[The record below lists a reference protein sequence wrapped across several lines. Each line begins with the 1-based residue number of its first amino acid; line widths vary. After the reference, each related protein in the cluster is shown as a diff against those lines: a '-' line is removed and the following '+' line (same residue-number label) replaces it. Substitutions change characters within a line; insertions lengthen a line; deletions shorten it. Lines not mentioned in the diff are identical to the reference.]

1 VFHGADSDR
10 VFVRRKLLPNDRDTV
25 YYVTLASSGRWR
37 VGGTWMPALSGKS
50 ALVTGASR
58 GIGAAIAK
66 RLAKEG
72 ADVAVTYSSSPERAQ
87 QVVEDIVREGGKAL
101 AIKADAADQAAVRGA
116 VQQSAK
122 EFGKIDILVNNAGV
136 LALGPIADFPAQEF
150 EKALS
155 VNVRS
160 VFTAIQEALRHM
172 PDGGR
177 IITIG
182 SVNSERMPFEGG
194 SVYALTKGAVAS
206 FTKGLARDL
215 GARKITVN
223 NIQPGPVDT
232 EANPASGPFADTM
245 LGLLAMKRYGHADEI
260 AAMTAYL
267 AGPEAGYITGAS
279 LLIDGG
285 FAA

>member
-1 VFHGADSDR
+1 MP
-10 VFVRRKLLPNDRDTV
+10 LLV
-25 YYVTLASSGRWR
+25 
-37 VGGTWMPALSGKS
+37 GKS
-50 ALVTGASR
+50 AIVTGASR

-72 ADVAVTYSSSPERAQ
+72 ADVAITYSSSPERAK
-87 QVVEDIVREGGKAL
+87 QVVDEIVKEGGRAL
-101 AIKADAADQAAVRGA
+101 AIKADGADQAAVRAA
-116 VQQSAK
+116 VQQAG
-122 EFGKIDILVNNAGV
+122 EAFGKIDILVNNAGV
-136 LALGPIADFPAQEF
+136 LALGNIANFPAEDF
-150 EKALS
+150 ERALS

-160 VFTAIQEALRHM
+160 VFTAIQEVLKHM

-182 SVNSERMPFEGG
+182 SVNSERMPFAGG

-215 GARKITVN
+215 GERKITVN

-232 EANPASGPFADTM
+232 EANPASGAFAATM
-245 LGLLAMKRYGHADEI
+245 LGLMALKRYAHADEI

>member
-1 VFHGADSDR
+1 MA
-10 VFVRRKLLPNDRDTV
+10 
-25 YYVTLASSGRWR
+25 
-37 VGGTWMPALSGKS
+37 ALTGKS
-50 ALVTGASR
+50 ALVTGGSR
-58 GIGAAIAK
+58 GIGAAIAM

-72 ADVAVTYSSSPERAQ
+72 ADVAITYSTSPERAQ
-87 QVVEDIVREGGKAL
+87 QVVDDIVKAGGKAI
-101 AIKADAADQAAVRGA
+101 AIKADAADQAAVRAG
-116 VQQSAK
+116 VQKAAK
-122 EFGKIDILVNNAGV
+122 DFGKIDILVNNAGL
-136 LALGPIADFPAQEF
+136 LALGPIAEFPADDF

-160 VFTAIQEALRHM
+160 VFTATQEAVRNM

-182 SVNSERMPFEGG
+182 SVNSERMPFQGG

-215 GARKITVN
+215 GERKITVN

-232 EANPASGPFADTM
+232 EANPASGPFADAL
-245 LGLLAMKRYGHADEI
+245 LGLMAVKRYGHADEI
-260 AAMTAYL
+260 AAMVAYL

>member
-1 VFHGADSDR
+1 
-10 VFVRRKLLPNDRDTV
+10 
-25 YYVTLASSGRWR
+25 
-37 VGGTWMPALSGKS
+37 M
-50 ALVTGASR
+50 
-58 GIGAAIAK
+58 
-66 RLAKEG
+66 
-72 ADVAVTYSSSPERAQ
+72 AVTFSSSPERAQ
-87 QVVEDIVREGGKAL
+87 RVVDDINREGGKGL
-101 AIKADAADQAAVRGA
+101 AIKADAADQSAVRA
-116 VQQSAK
+116 AIQQAAK

-136 LALGPIADFPAQEF
+136 LALGPIATFSAEDFER
-150 EKALS
+150 ALS

-160 VFTAIQEALRHM
+160 VFTAIQEALKHM

-245 LGLLAMKRYGHADEI
+245 MGLLAMKRYAHAEEI

-267 AGPEAGYITGAS
+267 AGPEAGYVTGAS

>member
-1 VFHGADSDR
+1 MA
-10 VFVRRKLLPNDRDTV
+10 
-25 YYVTLASSGRWR
+25 TL
-37 VGGTWMPALSGKS
+37 TGKS
-50 ALVTGASR
+50 ALITGASR
-58 GIGAAIAK
+58 GIGAAIAS
-66 RLAKEG
+66 RLAKDG
-72 ADVAVTYSSSPERAQ
+72 AEVAITYSSSPERAQ
-87 QVVEDIVREGGKAL
+87 QVVQEIMDAGGKAI
-101 AIKADAADQAAVRGA
+101 AIKADSADQSAVRAA
-116 VQQSAK
+116 VQQAAN

-136 LALGPIADFPAQEF
+136 LALGPIADFSEDLF

-160 VFTAIQEALRHM
+160 VFTAIQESLKHM

-182 SVNSERMPFEGG
+182 SVNSERMPFQGG

-215 GARKITVN
+215 GERKITVN

-232 EANPASGPFADTM
+232 EANPASGEFANTM
-245 LGLLAMKRYGHADEI
+245 LGLMALKRYAHADEI
-260 AAMTAYL
+260 AAMAAYL

>member
-1 VFHGADSDR
+1 MA
-10 VFVRRKLLPNDRDTV
+10 
-25 YYVTLASSGRWR
+25 
-37 VGGTWMPALSGKS
+37 ALSGKS

-66 RLAKEG
+66 RLAKDG
-72 ADVAVTYSSSPERAQ
+72 AEVAITYSASPERAQ
-87 QVVEDIVREGGKAL
+87 QLVDEIVKAGGKAV
-101 AIKADAADQAAVRGA
+101 AIKADAADQAAVRAA
-116 VQQSAK
+116 VQRAAK

-136 LALGPIADFPAQEF
+136 LALGPIADFAADDF

-160 VFTAIQEALRHM
+160 VFTATQEAVRHM

-177 IITIG
+177 IINIG
-182 SVNSERMPFEGG
+182 SVNSERMPFQGG

-215 GARKITVN
+215 GERKITVN

-232 EANPASGPFADTM
+232 EANPASGPFANTL
-245 LGLLAMKRYGHADEI
+245 LGLMAVKRYGHADEI

-267 AGPEAGYITGAS
+267 AGPEAGYVTGAS

>member
-1 VFHGADSDR
+1 MA
-10 VFVRRKLLPNDRDTV
+10 
-25 YYVTLASSGRWR
+25 TL
-37 VGGTWMPALSGKS
+37 TGKS

-58 GIGAAIAK
+58 GIGAAIAQ

-72 ADVAVTYSSSPERAQ
+72 AEVAITYSSSAERAQ
-87 QVVEDIVREGGKAL
+87 QLVKEIVDSGGRAI
-101 AIKADAADQAAVRGA
+101 AIKADAVDQNAVRSA
-116 VQQSAK
+116 VNATAK
-122 EFGKIDILVNNAGV
+122 QFSKIDILVNNAGV
-136 LALGPIADFPAQEF
+136 LALGAIANFPVDDF

-160 VFTAIQEALRHM
+160 VFTATQESLRHM

-215 GARKITVN
+215 GARRITVN

-232 EANPASGPFADTM
+232 EANPASGAFADTM
-245 LGLLAMKRYGHADEI
+245 LGLMAIKRYGHAEEI
-260 AAMTAYL
+260 AAMVVYL
-267 AGPEAGYITGAS
+267 ASSEAGYITGAS

>member
-1 VFHGADSDR
+1 M
-10 VFVRRKLLPNDRDTV
+10 
-25 YYVTLASSGRWR
+25 
-37 VGGTWMPALSGKS
+37 GTLSGKS

-58 GIGAAIAK
+58 GIGAAIAR

-72 ADVAVTYSSSPERAQ
+72 AEVAITFSSSPERAQ
-87 QVVEDIVREGGKAL
+87 QVIDEIVEAGGKAI
-101 AIKADAADQAAVRGA
+101 AIQADAADQTAVRAAVQRA
-116 VQQSAK
+116 AD
-122 EFGKIDILVNNAGV
+122 EFGKIDILVNNAGI
-136 LALGPIADFPAQEF
+136 LGLGPIAAYDPDQF
-150 EKALS
+150 EKVLS

-160 VFTAIQEALRHM
+160 VFTAIHESLQHM

-182 SVNSERMPFEGG
+182 SVNSDRMPFQGG

-215 GARKITVN
+215 GERNITVN

-245 LGLLAMKRYGHADEI
+245 LGLLALKRYAHADEI
-260 AAMTAYL
+260 AAMAAYL

>member
-1 VFHGADSDR
+1 
-10 VFVRRKLLPNDRDTV
+10 
-25 YYVTLASSGRWR
+25 
-37 VGGTWMPALSGKS
+37 MPALSGKS
-50 ALVTGASR
+50 AFVTGGSR
-58 GIGAAIAK
+58 GIGAAIAM

-72 ADVAVTYSSSPERAQ
+72 ADVALTYSSSPERAQ
-87 QVVEDIVREGGKAL
+87 RVVDDISGVGRKGL
-101 AIKADAADQAAVRGA
+101 AIKADAADQRAVRAA
-116 VQQSAK
+116 VQQAA
-122 EFGKIDILVNNAGV
+122 EAFGKIDVLVNNAGV
-136 LALGPIADFPAQEF
+136 LALGPIANFPAEDF
-150 EKALS
+150 ERALS
-155 VNVRS
+155 VNVHS
-160 VFTAIQEALRHM
+160 VFTAIQEVLKNM

-245 LGLLAMKRYGHADEI
+245 MGLLAMKRYAHAEEI
-260 AAMTAYL
+260 AAMAAYL
-267 AGPEAGYITGAS
+267 AGPEAGYVTGAS

>member
-1 VFHGADSDR
+1 MA
-10 VFVRRKLLPNDRDTV
+10 
-25 YYVTLASSGRWR
+25 TLQ
-37 VGGTWMPALSGKS
+37 GTS

-66 RLAKEG
+66 RLASEG
-72 ADVAVTYSSSPERAQ
+72 AAVAITYSSSPERAEE
-87 QVVEDIVREGGKAL
+87 VVGEITQAGGRAI
-101 AIKADAADQAAVRGA
+101 AIKADAASQDAVRSA
-116 VQQSAK
+116 VQQAAK
-122 EFGKIDILVNNAGV
+122 AFGKIDILVNNAGI
-136 LALGPIADFPAQEF
+136 LALGPIADFSPADF
-150 EKALS
+150 ERALA
-155 VNVRS
+155 VNVHS
-160 VFTAIQEALRHM
+160 VFTAIQESLRYM

-182 SVNSERMPFEGG
+182 SVNSERMPFQGG

-215 GARKITVN
+215 GERRITVN

-232 EANPASGPFADTM
+232 EANPASGPFAETM
-245 LGLLAMKRYGHADEI
+245 LGLMALKRYAHADEI
-260 AAMTAYL
+260 AAMTAFL

>member
-1 VFHGADSDR
+1 MGM
-10 VFVRRKLLPNDRDTV
+10 LN
-25 YYVTLASSGRWR
+25 
-37 VGGTWMPALSGKS
+37 GKS
-50 ALVTGASR
+50 ALVTGGSR

-66 RLAKEG
+66 RLAREG
-72 ADVAVTYSSSPERAQ
+72 AEVALTYSSSPERAQ
-87 QVVEDIVREGGKAL
+87 QVVDDIVTAGGKAMG
-101 AIKADAADQAAVRGA
+101 IKADAADQNAVREGVRKA
-116 VQQSAK
+116 AK
-122 EFGKIDILVNNAGV
+122 AFGKIDILVNNAGV
-136 LALGPIADFPAQEF
+136 LALGTIVDFPPEQF

-155 VNVRS
+155 VNVHS

-182 SVNSERMPFEGG
+182 SVNSDRMPFQGG

-215 GARKITVN
+215 GARNITVN

-232 EANPASGPFADTM
+232 EANPASGPFAETM
-245 LGLLAMKRYGHADEI
+245 LGLLALKRYGHGDEI

-267 AGPEAGYITGAS
+267 AGPEAGYVTGAS

>member
-1 VFHGADSDR
+1 MA
-10 VFVRRKLLPNDRDTV
+10 P
-25 YYVTLASSGRWR
+25 
-37 VGGTWMPALSGKS
+37 LSGKS

-66 RLAKEG
+66 RLAKDG
-72 ADVAVTYSSSPERAQ
+72 ANVALTYSSSPERAR
-87 QVVEDIVREGGKAL
+87 QVAEEIAKEGGRAL
-101 AIKADAADQAAVRGA
+101 AIQADAADQAAVRAA
-116 VQQSAK
+116 VQQTAK
-122 EFGKIDILVNNAGV
+122 EFGSIDILVNNAGV
-136 LALGPIADFPAQEF
+136 LALGPIADFPADEF
-150 EKALS
+150 ERALA

-160 VFTAIQEALRHM
+160 VFTAIQETLRHM

-182 SVNSERMPFEGG
+182 SVNSERMPFPGG
-194 SVYALTKGAVAS
+194 AVYALTKGAVAS

-215 GARKITVN
+215 GERKITVN

-232 EANPASGPFADTM
+232 EANPASGAFAETM
-245 LGLLAMKRYGHADEI
+245 LGLMALKRYGHADEI
-260 AAMTAYL
+260 AAMAAYL

>member
-1 VFHGADSDR
+1 MA
-10 VFVRRKLLPNDRDTV
+10 
-25 YYVTLASSGRWR
+25 TLA
-37 VGGTWMPALSGKS
+37 GKS

-58 GIGAAIAK
+58 GIGAAIAH

-72 ADVAVTYSSSPERAQ
+72 AEVAITYSSSPDRAQ
-87 QVVEDIVREGGKAL
+87 QVVQQITDAGGRAM
-101 AIKADAADQAAVRGA
+101 AIQADAVDQSAVRSA
-116 VQQSAK
+116 VQATAQA
-122 EFGKIDILVNNAGV
+122 FGKIDILVNNAGV
-136 LALGPIADFPAQEF
+136 LALGHIAQFPVEDFER
-150 EKALS
+150 ALS
-155 VNVRS
+155 INVHS
-160 VFTAIQEALRHM
+160 VFTAIQECLKHM

-177 IITIG
+177 ILTIG
-182 SVNSERMPFEGG
+182 SVNSERMPFQGG

-215 GARKITVN
+215 GERRITVN

-232 EANPASGPFADTM
+232 EANPASGAFAETL
-245 LGLLAMKRYGHADEI
+245 LGLMAIKRYGHADEI
-260 AAMTAYL
+260 AAMAAYL